1 MSLGFFTVKK
11 SWVECS
17 MIKAEI
23 MKRALELAKQ
33 GLGYTSPNPMVG
45 AVITD
50 EAGNIIGEGYHRKV
64 GTPHAEVHAINAAG
78 DRARGGIL
86 YVNLEPC
93 SHYGRTP
100 PCTSAIIEAGI
111 KTVVISMVD
120 PNPLVAG
127 RGVNQLQNQ
136 GINVITG
143 ALEKEAR
150 ELNKSF
156 IKYITTKRPYVTLK
170 VAMTLDGKIATVSGD
185 SKWIT
190 GEPARELVHQLRHQV
205 DAIMVGIN
213 TVLADNPRLTTRL
226 KEGQGKD
233 PIRVIIDS
241 KLRLPLDCHLVT
253 QESMTKT
260 IVITGSNMDSDKIK
274 ELLNRGVIV
283 IEAPEG
289 IDGIDLGWV
298 MGWLGSREIS
308 HVLLEGGSQLNFSAL
323 KADLVD
329 EFWWFIAPKLIG
341 GKAAPTPMGGAG
353 VELMANAYQMD
364 QFVFERI
371 GQDILIK
378 GYPKKGGESCSPD

>member
-1 MSLGFFTVKK
+1 
-11 SWVECS
+11 
-17 MIKAEI
+17 MIKVEL
-23 MKRALELAKQ
+23 MKRAFYLAKQ

-50 EAGNIIGEGYHRKV
+50 GAGNIAGEGYHRKA

-100 PCTSAIIEAGI
+100 PCTKAIIEAGI

-143 ALEKEAR
+143 VLEKEAR
-150 ELNKSF
+150 ELNKAF
-156 IKYITTKRPYVTLK
+156 IKYITIKRPYVTLK
-170 VAMTLDGKIATVSGD
+170 VAMTLDGKIATVFGD

-190 GEPARELVHQLRHQV
+190 GELSRELVHQLRHQV

-213 TVLADNPRLTTRL
+213 TVLVDNPRLTTRV

-233 PIRVIIDS
+233 PIRVVIDS

-253 QESMTKT
+253 QESMAKT
-260 IVITGSNMDSDKIK
+260 IVFTGSNRDSFKMK
-274 ELLNRGVIV
+274 ELVHRGVIV
-283 IEAPEG
+283 IETPEC
-289 IDGIDLGWV
+289 INGIDLGWV
-298 MGWLGSREIS
+298 MDWLGKREIS
-308 HVLLEGGSQLNFSAL
+308 HVLLEGGSQINFSAL

-341 GKAAPTPMGGAG
+341 GKTAPTPIGGAG
-353 VELMANAYQMD
+353 VELMANAYEMD
-364 QFVFERI
+364 QFLFERI